1 MIGSGMTALRRLSV
15 SRAGL
20 TAIGALLASVATTG
34 WAQSP
39 DFEEMIVSVRKRDES
54 LQDVPVSVG
63 VYNEEALLKLNIT
76 SLQDVSRWDTSV
88 TFDQGFAA
96 QDTRIT
102 IRGLHPTRGR
112 QNVAVLVDGIDVT
125 GQAVQTNGGS
135 LLINPR
141 LFDMERVEIV
151 KGPQNAL
158 YGRAAFNG
166 AINYVTKKPTDEFD
180 GQVYADIGNN
190 TRYDLR
196 GSISGPIIGDTLLGG
211 FNIAGWNDDGF
222 YKNSVTGGDVGT
234 TEGYGLSG
242 NLTWNITDRL
252 DVNWR
257 VEYTDDEFGQSPY
270 TSIIPTVPA
279 PLPSEALG
287 PVIAP
292 SVTTIDA
299 VRGLI
304 PDGDTFAVTLS
315 EDPRTGGD
323 YPGVDREIMR
333 TALTLNWEF
342 DSVTFVSLTGY
353 GDSTVDSFED
363 ARREGS
369 VSAPGKTTGGEFLA
383 KDETKQFS
391 QEFRL
396 QSNGN
401 ERFDW
406 VVGGLYWD
414 ESVDFTDGG
423 LNCVAN
429 ASFVPFPQP
438 GFFAPGVNCAAPM
451 AAISGA
457 ARFPDLWTRDQE
469 HWSIYGLI
477 DWEFVDNWSIILE
490 GRYSDEKSTV
500 SGPDRAAIGAP
511 FAPGSRPARPRAIDP
526 RGIFFPTMLMP
537 AYGTLSDSVSDD
549 FFAPKGTL
557 QWQATDSQ
565 MYYASI
571 ARSYKPAGIAIVGAL
586 SGFDPEASK
595 FDQEELTVYEIGGK
609 TAWADNRVVIN
620 GALFFQDFSD
630 KQVTSQKADDAG
642 ILFPAPV
649 NAASAEIW
657 GFELEGDWQATE
669 DLNLYASWTF
679 LDSEYKDYSQL
690 SSGPA
695 PIADAGNCTVT
706 SVPPDPKQFC
716 DLNLSGRELELVPKH
731 AFIAGLD
738 WQREVVRGI
747 DVTFGA
753 NYIYQSER
761 WTSAFNVVQLSSYSV
776 WDFRFGFQSDAWSI
790 LAYVDNAFEDSKVKS
805 TFANTYN
812 QGISTAA
819 PPFTFVL
826 PLNQTPILPP
836 ERTYGLRM
844 GYRFGGN

>member
-1 MIGSGMTALRRLSV
+1 MIRSGSAASCRHRINRLGI
-15 SRAGL
+15 AGL
-20 TAIGALLASVATTG
+20 LVGVAVTG

-39 DFEEMIVSVRKRDES
+39 DFEEMVVSVRKRDEN
-54 LQDVPVSVG
+54 LQEVPVAVG
-63 VYNEEALLKLNIT
+63 VYNEEELLKLNIT
-76 SLQDVSRWDTSV
+76 SLQDVSKWDTSV

-112 QNVAVLVDGIDVT
+112 QNVAVLVDSIDVT

-141 LFDMERVEIV
+141 LFDMERVEVV

-166 AINYVTKKPTDEFD
+166 AINYVTKKPTDELD
-180 GQVYADIGNN
+180 ASVYADVGNN
-190 TRYDLR
+190 SRYDLR

-211 FNIAGWNDDGF
+211 LNIAGWNDDGF

-234 TEGYGLSG
+234 AEGYGVSG

-279 PLPSEALG
+279 PLPGSALG

-299 VRGLI
+299 VRGTI
-304 PDGDTFAVTLS
+304 PDGDTFQVTLS
-315 EDPRTGGD
+315 EDPRTGAD

-342 DSVTFVSLTGY
+342 DAVTFVSLTGY

-369 VSAPGKTTGGEFLA
+369 VSAAGKTTGGEFLA
-383 KDETKQFS
+383 KDETEQLS

-406 VVGGLYWD
+406 VVGALYW
-414 ESVDFTDGG
+414 EENVDFTDAG

-429 ASFVPFPQP
+429 ASFVPFPPP
-438 GFFAPGVNCAAPM
+438 GFFAPGANCAAPM
-451 AAISGA
+451 AAIDGA
-457 ARFPDLWTRDQE
+457 ARFPDLWERDQE
-469 HWSIYGLI
+469 HWSVYGLI
-477 DWEFVDNWSIILE
+477 DWEFVDNWSLILE

-526 RGIFFPTMLMP
+526 RGIFFPMALEP
-537 AYGTLSDSVSDD
+537 AYGTISDSVSDD

-557 QWQATDSQ
+557 QWQATDNQ
-565 MYYASI
+565 MYYASV
-571 ARSYKPAGIAIVGAL
+571 AQSYKPGGYRHRRRAVRFRSGGQQVRAGKVDRLRARRQDGL
-586 SGFDPEASK
+586 
-595 FDQEELTVYEIGGK
+595 GGQP
-609 TAWADNRVVIN
+609 
-620 GALFFQDFSD
+620 LH
-630 KQVTSQKADDAG
+630 
-642 ILFPAPV
+642 
-649 NAASAEIW
+649 
-657 GFELEGDWQATE
+657 
-669 DLNLYASWTF
+669 
-679 LDSEYKDYSQL
+679 
-690 SSGPA
+690 
-695 PIADAGNCTVT
+695 
-706 SVPPDPKQFC
+706 
-716 DLNLSGRELELVPKH
+716 RERCP
-731 AFIAGLD
+731 
-738 WQREVVRGI
+738 
-747 DVTFGA
+747 
-753 NYIYQSER
+753 
-761 WTSAFNVVQLSSYSV
+761 
-776 WDFRFGFQSDAWSI
+776 
-790 LAYVDNAFEDSKVKS
+790 
-805 TFANTYN
+805 
-812 QGISTAA
+812 
-819 PPFTFVL
+819 VL
-826 PLNQTPILPP
+826 PGLFGQAGHLAEGRMTPASCSRRRSMRRRRRSGASNSRVTGRRPK
-836 ERTYGLRM
+836 T
-844 GYRFGGN
+844 